1 MRTIYIKRKE
11 FLEWYFD
18 NDMTEEIGET
28 VAYQVI
34 KTGKSIITD
43 KGILDEVG
51 YIPTEFVINQNLLT
65 KQELEDEE
73 LDFSIPSNL
82 KYKGDEI

>member
-1 MRTIYIKRKE
+1 MRTLYIKRKK

-18 NDMTEEIGET
+18 NTIIDDLGET

-73 LDFSIPSNL
+73 LDFSIPSEY
-82 KYKGDEI
+82 KFKGDEI